1 MTYQFADLT
10 NANQKKIVANYQQE
24 LRNLVDFYSSV
35 KQYSGYKYNGWNL
48 SADTANLSH
57 LSSSFV
63 LAIQNPNSQFVVRT
77 VDNQFITVTSS
88 DLIGLYIDINGF
100 YNSILTWQQSQYQ
113 EIADA
118 TGLDAL
124 KAIQN
129 SLNQQDLGDQTEIY
143 LAKHATSTPR
153 LYKLLA

>member
-1 MTYQFADLT
+1 MTAQTQNNQLSDLT
-10 NANQKKIVANYQQE
+10 NAARNEIFHSYQQAV
-24 LRNLVDFYSSV
+24 RDLVDFYSCV
-35 KQYSGYKYNGWNL
+35 KQYAGYSYNGWRL

-129 SLNQQDLGDQTEIY
+129 SLNQ
-143 LAKHATSTPR
+143 H
-153 LYKLLA
+153 